1 MDIGSKIISLFAII
15 NVIGNLPIF
24 IGLLARYDIPKQR
37 KIILRE
43 MTIALGAYFLFG
55 FTGAKALSALG
66 ITPAILSVGG
76 GILLILI
83 GVKMV
88 FPEESTTDL
97 QPAQEPFVFPLA
109 IPCTAGPG
117 SLSAVIIF
125 AEQLESGLLTSLLI
139 LIAWIPSL
147 AIVLFAPTIK
157 KVIGEKGISAFERI
171 GGLLVTL
178 IAVQMIMNG
187 VFELIKANF

>member
-1 MDIGSKIISLFAII
+1 MEIGPKIISLFAII
-15 NVIGNLPIF
+15 NIIGNLPIF
-24 IGLLARYDIPKQR
+24 IGLLARYEIARQR

-43 MTIALGAYFLFG
+43 MSIALGAYFLFG

-66 ITPAILSVGG
+66 ITPAILSIGG
-76 GILLILI
+76 GILLVLI

-88 FPEESTTDL
+88 FPEERDMDM
-97 QPAQEPFVFPLA
+97 QPTQEPFVFPMA
-109 IPCTAGPG
+109 IPCIAGPG
-117 SLSAVIIF
+117 SLSAVMIF
-125 AEQLESGLLTSLLI
+125 AEQLDSGALTSLLI

-147 AIVLFAPTIK
+147 AIALFAPTIK
-157 KVIGEKGISAFERI
+157 KLLGEKGISAFERI

-187 VFELIKANF
+187 VFEQIRQAF